1 MRCIEIGISPLYVFT
16 IEWLTLTWDV
26 LKSKEL
32 NDYYKNIRR
41 LTLTWDVLKFAQI
54 NLWRM
59 RYHD

>member
-41 LTLTWDVLKFAQI
+41 LTLTWDLLKY
-54 NLWRM
+54 NN
-59 RYHD
+59 RY